1 MNEIFMKKAIEIAQN
16 SGKDIPIGAVIV
28 KNNEII
34 AYCCNEKEKDNDV
47 TAHAE
52 IQAIRKASKILNNW
66 RLNGCDIYVTLEP
79 CPMCM
84 WAICCARI
92 ENLYFGAYDNLY
104 GAISTTPQLI
114 ELSKSKINIKGGI
127 MENECNKLLSRY
139 FEKLR

>member
-52 IQAIRKASKILNNW
+52 IQAIRKSSK
-66 RLNGCDIYVTLEP
+66 Y
-79 CPMCM
+79 
-84 WAICCARI
+84 
-92 ENLYFGAYDNLY
+92 
-104 GAISTTPQLI
+104 
-114 ELSKSKINIKGGI
+114 
-127 MENECNKLLSRY
+127 
-139 FEKLR
+139 